1 MSACYETANT
11 IGEWKL
17 ATEALGAANA
27 LAIGGFSTSCVSRA
41 YYAILHASNAA
52 LAVRGIES
60 ASHKGVKRM
69 FGLHLVRTHEIER
82 KWADELSEA
91 LDDRNEADYDTDT
104 TWSTEDANEECRRAT
119 RFLERIRD
127 YLIKSGIPEGELLTV
142 PPRPGRKPTQPGGDP
157 ERNPRDSSRKCKK
170 RPRSTLQQRPAGWRV
185 PTAAPAA
192 GRWRRCARRSP
203 RGLRRPRSATGGA
216 RRACPSPVTVPRT
229 SP

>member
-1 MSACYETANT
+1 MRQQNT

-41 YYAILHASNAA
+41 YYAILHASKAA

-69 FGLHLVRTHEIER
+69 FGLHLVRTHEIEK

-157 ERNPRDSSRKCKK
+157 ETEP
-170 RPRSTLQQRPAGWRV
+170 PGQQ
-185 PTAAPAA
+185 
-192 GRWRRCARRSP
+192 S
-203 RGLRRPRSATGGA
+203 
-216 RRACPSPVTVPRT
+216 
-229 SP
+229 